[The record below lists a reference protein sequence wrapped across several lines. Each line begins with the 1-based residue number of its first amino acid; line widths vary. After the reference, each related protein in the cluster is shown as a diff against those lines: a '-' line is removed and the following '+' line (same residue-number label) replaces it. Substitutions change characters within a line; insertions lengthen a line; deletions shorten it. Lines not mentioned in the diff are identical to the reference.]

1 MNLHKHL
8 ISLTWLVLL
17 GFLVISCKDAAS
29 TESKDNQTGSSS
41 ASDLERILDKEAFAA
56 GIKKSGVK
64 IIDVRMTADFEQGH
78 IEDAININF
87 FDPEFKHKLL
97 ELNRNKTYYLYDK
110 KEKTAYRSMK
120 FMQDNDFKNVYMLK
134 GGYEAWKGNSVE

>member
-8 ISLTWLVLL
+8 FSLSWLVLL
-17 GFLVISCKDAAS
+17 GLLVTSCKDTSTTENKENSAGAS
-29 TESKDNQTGSSS
+29 SGNNS
-41 ASDLERILDKEAFAA
+41 ERVLNKEAFAT
-56 GIKKSGVK
+56 GIKKSDAQ
-64 IIDVRMTADFEQGH
+64 IIDLRMTADYEQGH
-78 IEDAININF
+78 IEDAINLNF

-120 FMQDNDFKNVYMLK
+120 FMEDNDFKNVYMLQ
-134 GGYEAWKGNSVE
+134 GGYEAWKGTNVE

>member
-8 ISLTWLVLL
+8 ISLSCLLLL
-17 GFLVISCKDAAS
+17 GFLVISCKDAS
-29 TESKDNQTGSSS
+29 TTESKENPGGATSGSIT
-41 ASDLERILDKEAFAA
+41 DRVLNKEAFAA
-56 GIKKSGVK
+56 GIKKSGAQ
-64 IIDVRMTADFEQGH
+64 IIDLRMTADYEQGH

-120 FMQDNDFKNVYMLK
+120 FMEDNDFKNVYMLQ
-134 GGYEAWKGNSVE
+134 GGYEAWKGTNVE

>member
-8 ISLTWLVLL
+8 ISLSCLLLL
-17 GFLVISCKDAAS
+17 GFLVISCKDAS
-29 TESKDNQTGSSS
+29 TTEGKENPAGATSGSNT
-41 ASDLERILDKEAFAA
+41 DRVLNKEAFAE
-56 GIKKSGVK
+56 GIKKSGAQ
-64 IIDVRMTADFEQGH
+64 IIDLRMTADFEQGH

-120 FMQDNDFKNVYMLK
+120 FMEDNDFKNVYMLQ
-134 GGYEAWKGNSVE
+134 GGYEEWKGTNVE

>member
-17 GFLVISCKDAAS
+17 SFLVISCKDAAT
-29 TESKDNQTGSSS
+29 TESEDNQAGASSGNDS
-41 ASDLERILDKEAFAA
+41 ERILEKEAFAA
-56 GIKKSGVK
+56 GIKESGAK
-64 IIDVRMTADFEQGH
+64 IIDVRMTGEYEQGH

-120 FMQDNDFKNVYMLK
+120 FMEDNDFKNVYILK
-134 GGYEAWKGNSVE
+134 GGYEAWKGTTVE

>member
-8 ISLTWLVLL
+8 ISLIWLVLL
-17 GFLVISCKDAAS
+17 GFLVVSCKDAS
-29 TESKDNQTGSSS
+29 TTESEENQTVASS
-41 ASDLERILDKEAFAA
+41 ANDSERILDKEAFAA
-56 GIKKSGVK
+56 GIKKSGVQ
-64 IIDVRMTADFEQGH
+64 IIDVRMSADYEQGH

-120 FMQDNDFKNVYMLK
+120 FMEDNDFKNVYMLK
-134 GGYEAWKGNSVE
+134 GGYEAWKGTTVE

>member
-8 ISLTWLVLL
+8 ISLSCLLLL
-17 GFLVISCKDAAS
+17 GFLVISCKDAS
-29 TESKDNQTGSSS
+29 TPENKENPADATSGSN
-41 ASDLERILDKEAFAA
+41 ADRVLNKEAFAA
-56 GIKKSGVK
+56 GIKKSGAQ
-64 IIDVRMTADFEQGH
+64 IIDLRMTADFEQGH

-120 FMQDNDFKNVYMLK
+120 FMEDNDFKNIYMLQ
-134 GGYEAWKGNSVE
+134 GGYEAWKGTNVE

>member
-8 ISLTWLVLL
+8 ISLIWLVLL
-17 GFLVISCKDAAS
+17 GFWMISCKDAAT
-29 TESKDNQTGSSS
+29 TESVGNETGGSSGN
-41 ASDLERILDKEAFAA
+41 DLERILDKEAFAA
-56 GIKKSGVK
+56 GIKQSGAK
-64 IIDVRMTADFEQGH
+64 IIDVRMTGEYEQGH

-120 FMQDNDFKNVYMLK
+120 FMEDNGFKNVYILK
-134 GGYEAWKGNSVE
+134 DGYEAWKGTAVE